1 MIRHT
6 GVALIALLLGVSS
19 VQAKVLGTFGMTY
32 RISERDALTEIEE
45 RARQVDWHKV
55 LDKRKVENYQGRRT
69 GCVCRVRSGT
79 GASRLT

>member
-1 MIRHT
+1 
-6 GVALIALLLGVSS
+6 
-19 VQAKVLGTFGMTY
+19 MTY
-32 RISERDALTEIEE
+32 RIAERDALTEIEE

>member
-32 RISERDALTEIEE
+32 RIAERDALTESRNGPGRWTGTRCWTSARSRTT
-45 RARQVDWHKV
+45 RAA
-55 LDKRKVENYQGRRT
+55 GP
-69 GCVCRVRSGT
+69 
-79 GASRLT
+79 GASAACEAEQELPG